1 MAAVHPAPAL
11 GNASFA
17 LPVPQATMKLYIRVQ
32 TNGLPNHCYQAT
44 NENPSDVN
52 LDYKVKFNMD
62 VSGRE
67 NISADQVD
75 SADATSELLCDLM
88 RTASSN
94 MFSDLDYTETDVRR
108 EL

>member
-1 MAAVHPAPAL
+1 
-11 GNASFA
+11 
-17 LPVPQATMKLYIRVQ
+17 
-32 TNGLPNHCYQAT
+32 
-44 NENPSDVN
+44 
-52 LDYKVKFNMD
+52 MD